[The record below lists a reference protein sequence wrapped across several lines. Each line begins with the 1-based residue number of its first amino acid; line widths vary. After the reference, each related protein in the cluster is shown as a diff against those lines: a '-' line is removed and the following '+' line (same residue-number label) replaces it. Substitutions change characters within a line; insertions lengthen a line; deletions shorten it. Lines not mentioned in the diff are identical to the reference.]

1 MSCPK
6 RSPAKAEMRTPLGV
20 LEKVR
25 PAEQGLDFVPLALA
39 LVCAALTYVLSAEFV
54 FAPGMYVGFDDRPGA
69 VSPSLKTPKLTT
81 GDLARTSLTVTL
93 VSARGTGVFVVAGR
107 VVDREGLNA
116 ELRRVAAAGGSARP
130 VLIKADASLTM
141 QGFLEVCELA
151 RGAGFP
157 GVLVAADGR

>member
-1 MSCPK
+1 
-6 RSPAKAEMRTPLGV
+6 

-25 PAEQGLDFVPLALA
+25 PAERGLDFAPLALA

-54 FAPGMYVGFDDRPGA
+54 FAPGMYVGFDQRPGA
-69 VSPSLKTPKLTT
+69 VASTLATPRTSAP
-81 GDLARTSLTVTL
+81 DLARTSLTVTL

-107 VVDREGLNA
+107 VGDRTVLGA

-141 QGFLEVCELA
+141 QMFLEVCELA
-151 RGAGFP
+151 RQAGFP
-157 GVLVAADGR
+157 GVLVAADER

>member
-1 MSCPK
+1 
-6 RSPAKAEMRTPLGV
+6 MRTPLGV

-39 LVCAALTYVLSAEFV
+39 LVCAALTFVLSSEFV
-54 FAPGMYVGFDDRPGA
+54 YAPGMYVGFDNRPAA
-69 VSPSLKTPKLTT
+69 VSPSVKTPKLAS

-107 VVDREGLNA
+107 VVDRDGLGA

-130 VLIKADASLTM
+130 VLVKADASLTM
-141 QGFLEVCELA
+141 QSFLEVCELA
-151 RGAGFP
+151 RNAGFP
-157 GVLVAADGR
+157 GVLVAADER

>member
-1 MSCPK
+1 
-6 RSPAKAEMRTPLGV
+6 MRTPLGV

-25 PAEQGLDFVPLALA
+25 PADQGLDFVPFALA
-39 LVCAALTYVLSAEFV
+39 LVCAALAYALSAEFV
-54 FAPGMYVGFDDRPGA
+54 FAPGLYVGFDSRQGA
-69 VSPSLKTPKLTT
+69 VSQTLKTPKLTT

-107 VVDREGLNA
+107 VVDRDGLGA

-151 RGAGFP
+151 RNAGFP
-157 GVLVAADGR
+157 GVLVAADER